1 MNKKNLSQELL
12 NNGFN
17 LTKYNNFEKVFNGL
31 NINVII
37 YASLFGKVKMV
48 GTFYKFKK
56 QLKEELHDE
65 VWTKCIKIM
74 DSQNSYLK
82 LGSLGFDYL
91 EADITDKNI
100 LNCIN
105 AEMISES
112 CNNFSNLIKDLIIEY
127 DL

>member
-12 NNGFN
+12 NNGFK
-17 LTKYNNFEKVFNGL
+17 LTKYNNFEKVYNGL

-56 QLKEELHDE
+56 QLKKELHDE
-65 VWTKCIKIM
+65 VWNKCIKII

-91 EADITDKNI
+91 EVDIIDKNMLSNITIQEIDDTCI
-100 LNCIN
+100 L
-105 AEMISES
+105 
-112 CNNFSNLIKDLIIEY
+112 FSDVIKPLLEEY
-127 DL
+127 KL

>member
-1 MNKKNLSQELL
+1 MNRKDLSQELL

-65 VWTKCIKIM
+65 VWNKCIKTI
-74 DSQNSYLK
+74 DS

-91 EADITDKNI
+91 EADITDKRI
-100 LNCIN
+100 LNNIN
-105 AEMISES
+105 VKIISEN
-112 CNNFSNLIKDLIIEY
+112 CDKFSNQIKDIISEY

>member
-17 LTKYNNFEKVFNGL
+17 LTKYNNFEKVYNGL

-37 YASLFGKVKMV
+37 YASIFGKVKMV
-48 GTFYKFKK
+48 GIFYKFKK

-65 VWTKCIKIM
+65 VWNKCIKIL

-91 EADITDKNI
+91 EADIIDKNI
-100 LNCIN
+100 LNDIN
-105 AEMISES
+105 ADVISRN
-112 CNNFSNLIKDLIIEY
+112 CNEFSNLIKDL